1 MAQRNGNTDAKPEGE
16 LPCAGSGAGVLA
28 GGCRVDRVKPR
39 RATEFMAKK
48 CGVGKSC
55 GASCVN
61 SGKQC
66 EVALRENVNTA
77 LDKVVDRILSH
88 DAALKTPEAAVKWLE
103 ANKERL
109 AGYGGGNWGDPKG
122 ELLILGIEPGD
133 NPKEIYYD
141 AEGKLLK
148 RLEGLGADPTLQ
160 SEKWGEWYDRH
171 PLVFANDIRQ
181 RYVVKQATR
190 NLEKVDEGMALDGQA
205 LKRIGSGPDDLRK
218 LDVKNFRKDA
228 FLNQNNKPYV
238 RKLVAMSK
246 DTGWNGVLGLN
257 VSPFGV
263 PSDKYWPFEG
273 LPFAESSVF
282 RNRKS
287 WMNFAA
293 NHSAKQ
299 IKSYVESSPRK
310 VVYVAAN
317 SKVHQS
323 VFKKLAKDYGQV
335 PERKVLTWESSS
347 GNKMEVE
354 VNLFTTGPKGNRTV
368 MVQTNHPS
376 WTGWTAAALSDLN
389 KMILDKQES

>member
-1 MAQRNGNTDAKPEGE
+1 MYTYFMET
-16 LPCAGSGAGVLA
+16 S
-28 GGCRVDRVKPR
+28 RVDRVKPR

-48 CGVGKSC
+48 CGIGKSC

-66 EVALRENVNTA
+66 EVALQKNLGAA
-77 LDKVVDRILSH
+77 LDKVVDRILSR
-88 DAALKTPEAAVKWLE
+88 DASLKTPEAAVKWLE

-190 NLEKVDEGMALDGQA
+190 NLEKVDESMALDGQA
-205 LKRIGSGPDDLRK
+205 LKRMGSGAEDLRK
-218 LDVKNFRKDA
+218 LDVNNFRKDA
-228 FLNQNNKPYV
+228 FLANNNKPYV
-238 RKLVAMSK
+238 RKLVATAK

-257 VSPFGV
+257 VSPFGL

-273 LPFAESSVF
+273 LPLKPNSVF
-282 RNRKS
+282 RDRKS
-287 WMNFAA
+287 WLKFASE
-293 NHSAKQ
+293 HSAKQ
-299 IKSYVESSPRK
+299 IKSYMESSSRK
-310 VVYVAAN
+310 IVFIAAN
-317 SKVHQS
+317 KKVHQS
-323 VFKKLAKDYGQV
+323 IFKQLAKDYG
-335 PERKVLTWESSS
+335 ETTEHKVLTWKSSS
-347 GNKMEVE
+347 GNKMEVD

-368 MVQTNHPS
+368 VVQTNHPS
-376 WTGWTAAALSDLN
+376 WTGWTDAALKDLN
-389 KMILDKQES
+389 TMIRERQAG